1 MSGITG
7 DFIKTKYMKKLLL
20 AAILAAFAIMAWG
33 QDGGETYNVDPS
45 VSTGSSSSDTTGNYI
60 IRAQQIHD
68 SLEAI
73 RDAAIAGVALG
84 DSGNTPTALHYMTAT
99 MGSKKL
105 NLADSGAVAEAGH
118 YATSKMHS
126 LKLNI
131 ADSGKVNEANHYAS
145 STMLYSVIKDT
156 GNYINRYDTA
166 SLPGRFSA
174 KQATLVSATNIKTIN
189 STSLLGSGDIAVGG
203 TETLWI
209 ADSAQVVHMADTAG
223 VTGNNKIATKAN
235 VALKLNN
242 SDTSTMLSTYAR
254 KLSPTLTGTPLTP
267 TAAAGTNTTQ
277 IASTAYSFAAAQK
290 AAGDTA
296 TARLN
301 GAGELNTLVKM
312 LADTIALFAFGAGH
326 SIPVDTVVMVNF
338 MNGGTFFWK
347 ADSFK
352 VTDVRTFLAAGTGTE
367 AATLQVF
374 WGTSMGTAQDSLF
387 TAAVAINSHTGE
399 SDVPS
404 RYSAIKPRC
413 YVWGVYR
420 GMVVGHRPSMISST
434 IMGYI
439 KRD

>member
-1 MSGITG
+1 
-7 DFIKTKYMKKLLL
+7 MKKILIPILLF
-20 AAILAAFAIMAWG
+20 IF
-33 QDGGETYNVDPS
+33 YS
-45 VSTGSSSSDTTGNYI
+45 VSGQLQPLSQAGNAEGGGTGTDTTGNYI
-60 IRAQQIHD
+60 LRAQQIHD
-68 SLEAI
+68 SLDAI
-73 RDAAIAGVALG
+73 RTAAIAGVALG

-312 LADTIALFAFGAGH
+312 LADTITLFVAGKGDGT
-326 SIPVDTVVMVNF
+326 IADTAAMK
-338 MNGGTFFWK
+338 NGMSGGDFFWA

-352 VTDVRTFLAAGTGTE
+352 VADVKSRVGAGSGTE
-367 AATLQVF
+367 ALTFNMF
-374 WGTSMGTAQDSLF
+374 WGTSYGTATDSLF
-387 TAAVAINSHTGE
+387 TSATAVNSHTGE
-399 SDVPS
+399 SDVPNKNTT
-404 RYSAIKPRC
+404 IHPRNW
-413 YVWGVYR
+413 VWCVYR
-420 GMVVGHRPSMISST
+420 GAVAGNLPSMVRST
-434 IMGYI
+434 IIGYI